1 MQSVTN
7 DTFGPLVAYL
17 VPGAT
22 MLWGLSPFSPPLQAL
37 FASSSATAPTIGGF
51 LYLTVAAIAAGM
63 IVSAIRW
70 AVIDT
75 LHAWTGLP
83 PPSLNFARL
92 GDNVEA
98 FQLLIEIH
106 YRHYQCYANLEIATL
121 VAYIGH
127 RVAHGG
133 LQPLGLLDAGFVT
146 LEFVLFIAGRDTLKK
161 YYARSHQLLRANQ
174 PMK

>member
-1 MQSVTN
+1 MQSVSN

-22 MLWGLSPFSPPLQAL
+22 VLWGLSPFSPPLQAL
-37 FASSSATAPTIGGF
+37 FVASSATAPTIGGF

-75 LHAWTGLP
+75 LHARTGLR

-92 GDNVEA
+92 GDNVDA

-106 YRHYQCYANLEIATL
+106 YRHFQFYANMQVATVIAYL
-121 VAYIGH
+121 CH
-127 RVAHGG
+127 RTYYGF
-133 LQPLGLLDAGFVT
+133 AGTSGWFDVG
-146 LEFVLFIAGRDTLKK
+146 VLTIEVVFFLASRDTLRK
-161 YYARSHQLLRANQ
+161 YYRRSEDLLGSKPPRR
-174 PMK
+174 

>member
-1 MQSVTN
+1 MQSVSN

-17 VPGAT
+17 VLGAT
-22 MLWGLSPFSPPLQAL
+22 VLWGLSPFSPPLLAL
-37 FASSSATAPTIGGF
+37 FVASSATAPTIGGF

-75 LHAWTGLP
+75 LHARTGLP

-92 GDNVEA
+92 GENVEA

-127 RVAHGG
+127 RVANGSF
-133 LQPLGLLDAGFVT
+133 QPLGLLDTGFVA
-146 LEFVLFIAGRDTLKK
+146 LEFVLFIAGRDTLSK

-174 PMK
+174 QAK

>member
-1 MQSVTN
+1 MQSVSN

-22 MLWGLSPFSPPLQAL
+22 VLFGLSPFSPTLQEW
-37 FASSSATAPTIGGF
+37 FAASSATAPTIGGF

-70 AVIDT
+70 ALIDK

-98 FQLLIEIH
+98 YQLLIEIH
-106 YRHYQCYANLEIATL
+106 YRHYQCYANLEIAIL
-121 VAYIGH
+121 VAYLCDRI
-127 RVAHGG
+127 AQGG
-133 LQPLGLLDAGFVT
+133 LPPLGLCDAGFVA
-146 LEFVLFIAGRDTLKK
+146 LEFVLFIAGGDTLKK
-161 YYARSHQLLRANQ
+161 YYRRSEQLLA
-174 PMK
+174 MKSH